1 MRLPFGITSAPEHFQ
16 CQMAEILQDMEGV
29 VCHMD
34 DILVHDKIKDE
45 HGRRL
50 KAVYIVCKNL
60 ALPSVQ
66 RNVNFYEQ
74 K

>member
-1 MRLPFGITSAPEHFQ
+1 
-16 CQMAEILQDMEGV
+16 MAEILQDMNGI

-34 DILVHDKIKDE
+34 DILVHGKNHDE
-45 HGRRL
+45 HGEDL
-50 KAVYIVCKNL
+50 NQFYIVYKNL
-60 ALPSVQ
+60 ALPSML